1 MRAAPLLVAGLAGV
15 LFATG
20 LVLGGMTQPA
30 RVIGFL
36 DVTGSWDPTLLFVM
50 GGAVGVH
57 LPLLLW
63 LRRRS
68 CPWLTLSAR
77 PPKNSGV
84 DAPLLIGAALFGV
97 GWGLSGYCPGPALV
111 ASVTAKVN
119 VLLLVGSMF
128 VGMGICDWIRAK
140 RRSAPPASLPD
151 PNAL

>member
-1 MRAAPLLVAGLAGV
+1 MRVPSLLVAGLAGV
-15 LFATG
+15 LFAAG

-30 RVIGFL
+30 RVIAFL

-63 LRRRS
+63 LRRRRQ
-68 CPWLTLSAR
+68 PWLAPSAR
-77 PPKNSGV
+77 LPRSSGI
-84 DAPLLIGAALFGV
+84 DAPLVIGAALFGI

-111 ASVTAKVN
+111 ASVTARAN

-128 VGMGICDWIRAK
+128 VGMGLCDLVRSM
-140 RRSAPPASLPD
+140 RRTTPAAPTPNPSAP
-151 PNAL
+151 